1 VPPLIVDLAA
11 TSTVHIGERYA
22 MRLRRRSVALGA
34 TVAAIASVP
43 LIITISADAAAD
55 VLYSQSRPAIA
66 SSSASAAFAAA
77 KAVDGSGRTRWAS
90 AGTGTQW
97 LRIDLGGVRP
107 VNRVRLVWEA
117 AYARSYQVQLS
128 ADGATWS
135 HLWATR
141 AGNGGTDDLRGL
153 SGTGRYLRVLTTQA
167 HRHGYSLWE
176 VQVYGTARSAA
187 TVTASP
193 GPSLP
198 PTSAAPTSAA
208 PTSAAPTSPAPTS
221 TAPAPAASVPV
232 AGPGAGLDD
241 PVRKEIA
248 MQLVSSA
255 ENSTLSWA
263 DQYGYIEDI
272 GDGRGYTAGIIGF
285 CSGTSDMLAAV
296 SEYTRRDPTNILVKY
311 LTPLRTVNGSDSHE
325 GLGSD
330 FTEDWKKAA
339 EDPLFQQVQRDE
351 RDRLY
356 FDPAVAAAKADGVR
370 ALGQFAYYDAAVM
383 HGGNGMRS
391 IRAAALRQ
399 AKSPAQGGDEVTYLY
414 AFLDARVAQMRTE
427 QTHSDTTRVDT
438 AQRMFLNASN
448 LDLDAPLAW
457 TVYGEGFLIAG

>member
-1 VPPLIVDLAA
+1 MVDLAA
-11 TSTVHIGERYA
+11 TSTVHIGERHG
-22 MRLRRRSVALGA
+22 MRLRRRSIALGA
-34 TVAAIASVP
+34 TVAAIVSVP

-55 VLYSQSRPAIA
+55 VLYSQARPATA
-66 SSSASAAFAAA
+66 SSAASAAFAAA

-90 AGTGTQW
+90 AGAGTQW
-97 LRIDLGGVRP
+97 LRIDLGSVRP

-153 SGTGRYLRVLTTQA
+153 NGAARYLRVLTTQA
-167 HRHGYSLWE
+167 HGRGYSLWE

-187 TVTASP
+187 TV
-193 GPSLP
+193 
-198 PTSAAPTSAA
+198 
-208 PTSAAPTSPAPTS
+208 
-221 TAPAPAASVPV
+221 APAPSPSSSPSPSTAVSPSVSPSPSPSVSVPV
-232 AGPGAGLDD
+232 GGPGAGLDD
-241 PVRKEIA
+241 PVKKDVA

-255 ENSTLSWA
+255 ENSTLSWR
-263 DQYGYIEDI
+263 DQYSYIEDLD
-272 GDGRGYTAGIIGF
+272 DGRGYTAGIIGF

-296 SEYTRRDPTNILVKY
+296 SEYTRRDPANILIKY

-330 FTEDWKKAA
+330 FTDDWKKAA
-339 EDPLFQQVQRDE
+339 EDPLFQQVQQDE

-356 FDPAVAAAKADGVR
+356 FDPAVAQAKADGVR

-383 HGGNGMRS
+383 HGGNGMRR
-391 IRAAALRQ
+391 IRAVALGQ
-399 AKSPAQGGDEVTYLY
+399 AKSPAQGGDEVTYLH
-414 AFLDARVAQMRTE
+414 AFLDARVAEMRTE
-427 QTHSDTTRVDT
+427 QAHSDTTRVDT
-438 AQRMFLNASN
+438 AQRIFLNASN

-457 TVYGEGFLIAG
+457 TVYGEGFVIAG